1 MFAISELALVFYYMG
16 RIYISSILLI
26 MEIWSKWKVKT
37 EFLVNAENTL
47 VIYFFW
53 KLFNI
58 QCKWLTKPIENSDTH

>member
-1 MFAISELALVFYYMG
+1 
-16 RIYISSILLI
+16 